1 MNNRNNNNA
10 LDTISAA
17 ATAIASAESR
27 TPQAIQVIIS
37 IRRRSVPSVLKVY
50 SSMILRCLFRSSDLT
65 DHNSIGMKC
74 SNVKV

>member
-1 MNNRNNNNA
+1 MNNRNNNAA

-37 IRRRSVPSVLKVY
+37 IRRRSVPSVLKY
-50 SSMILRCLFRSSDLT
+50 I
-65 DHNSIGMKC
+65 
-74 SNVKV
+74 